1 MTVSELIE
9 ALQSWKMPD
18 ADVKFLL
25 GSNVL
30 KISPK
35 GGNSLEL
42 ITDFPYDEKY
52 LREWEDAIE
61 LAKETHADNE
71 WLTEECNDLRD
82 ENDSMNQRVWFILNS
97 INDMV
102 KKIVGYSK
110 YYSDE
115 MIPKNSIF
123 DYGNI
128 NERVFKDED

>member
-30 KISPK
+30 RVSPK

-42 ITDFPYDEKY
+42 ITDFPYDEEY

-61 LAKETHADNE
+61 LSKETHADNE
-71 WLTEECNDLRD
+71 WLTEELNDLRD
-82 ENDSMNQRVWFILNS
+82 ENDSMNRRVWLILS
-97 INDMV
+97 KINKMV
-102 KKIVGYSK
+102 KDIAEYSK
-110 YYSDE
+110 YYPDG

-128 NERVFKDED
+128 NEKVFKNED